1 MFGLNKLD
9 LVKKAKMG
17 NGKAF
22 TKLVEENLKSMY
34 RVAKG
39 ILNNEEDIEDAIQ
52 NTILKS
58 YSNINTLRSED
69 LFKTW
74 LIKILINECN
84 KIYNFNKKCISLD
97 QVVEEQYSDKYENL
111 DLKIAINSLPEE
123 LRLVITLFYF
133 EDLKISE
140 VSEIIGIAEG
150 TVKSRLSRAKAKI
163 AKSIDGKE
171 IME

>member
-9 LVKKAKMG
+9 LVDKAKRG
-17 NGKAF
+17 SGKAF
-22 TKLVEENLKSMY
+22 TELIEENLKSIY

-39 ILNNEEDIEDAIQ
+39 ILNSEDDIEDAIQ
-52 NTILKS
+52 NTILKA
-58 YSNINTLRSED
+58 YSNIKRLKNDE

-97 QVVEEQYSDKYENL
+97 KVIEEQYNDKYENL
-111 DLKIAINSLPEE
+111 DLKIAVDSLQEE

-140 VSEIIGIAEG
+140 ISEIVGIPEG
-150 TVKSRLSRAKAKI
+150 TVKSRLSRAKDKI
-163 AKSIDGKE
+163 TESMNGKE
-171 IME
+171 IM

>member
-9 LVKKAKMG
+9 LVYKAKRG

-22 TKLVEENLKSMY
+22 TKLMDENLKSMY
-34 RVAKG
+34 RVGKG
-39 ILNNEEDIEDAIQ
+39 ILNREDDIEDAIQ
-52 NTILKS
+52 NTILKA
-58 YSNINTLRSED
+58 YLNIKTLKNDE

-97 QVVEEQYSDKYENL
+97 KVVEEQHKDKYEDF
-111 DLKIAINSLPEE
+111 DLKFAVDSLPEE

-140 VSEIIGIAEG
+140 ISEIVGIPEG
-150 TVKSRLSRAKAKI
+150 TVKSRLSRAKTKI
-163 AKSIDGKE
+163 AESIDGKE
-171 IME
+171 IM

>member
-9 LVKKAKMG
+9 LVDKAKKG

-22 TKLVEENLKSMY
+22 TKLIEENIKSIY

-39 ILNNEEDIEDAIQ
+39 ILSSEDDIEDAIQ
-52 NTILKS
+52 NTILKA
-58 YSNINTLRSED
+58 YSNIKTLRKEE

-97 QVVEEQYSDKYENL
+97 KVIEEQYNDKYENL
-111 DLKIAINSLPEE
+111 DLKIAVDSLPEE
-123 LRLVITLFYF
+123 LRLVIVLFYF

-140 VSEIIGIAEG
+140 VSEIIGIPEG
-150 TVKSRLSRAKAKI
+150 TVKSRLSRAKTKVSE
-163 AKSIDGKE
+163 SINGKE
-171 IME
+171 IM

>member
-9 LVKKAKMG
+9 LVDKAKRG

-22 TKLVEENLKSMY
+22 TKLIEENLKSIY

-39 ILNNEEDIEDAIQ
+39 ILNSEDDIEDAIQ
-52 NTILKS
+52 NTILKA
-58 YSNINTLRSED
+58 YSNIKTLKNDE

-97 QVVEEQYSDKYENL
+97 KVIEEHYNDKYENL
-111 DLKIAINSLPEE
+111 DLKIAVDSLPEE

-133 EDLKISE
+133 EDLK
-140 VSEIIGIAEG
+140 VSEISEIVGIPEG
-150 TVKSRLSRAKAKI
+150 TVKSRLSRAKDKI
-163 AKSIDGKE
+163 AESMNGKE
-171 IME
+171 IM

>member
-9 LVKKAKMG
+9 LVYKAKKG

-22 TKLVEENLKSMY
+22 TKLIEENIKSIY

-39 ILNNEEDIEDAIQ
+39 ILSSEDDIEDAIQ
-52 NTILKS
+52 NTILKA
-58 YSNINTLRSED
+58 YSNIKTLRKEE

-97 QVVEEQYSDKYENL
+97 KVIEEQYNDKYENL
-111 DLKIAINSLPEE
+111 DLKIAVDSLSDE
-123 LRLVITLFYF
+123 LRLVIVLFYF

-140 VSEIIGIAEG
+140 VSEIIGIPEG
-150 TVKSRLSRAKAKI
+150 TVKSRLSRAKTKI
-163 AKSIDGKE
+163 SESINGKE
-171 IME
+171 IM

>member
-1 MFGLNKLD
+1 MFEGYKLD
-9 LVKKAKMG
+9 LVYRAKRG

-22 TKLVEENLKSMY
+22 TKLIEENIKSIY

-39 ILNNEEDIEDAIQ
+39 ILSSEDDIEDAIQ
-52 NTILKS
+52 NTILKA
-58 YSNINTLRSED
+58 YSNIKTLRKEE

-97 QVVEEQYSDKYENL
+97 KVIEEQYNDKYENL
-111 DLKIAINSLPEE
+111 DLKIAVDSLPEE
-123 LRLVITLFYF
+123 LRLVIVLFYF

-140 VSEIIGIAEG
+140 VSELIGIPEG
-150 TVKSRLSRAKAKI
+150 TVKSRLSRAKTKI
-163 AKSIDGKE
+163 SESINGKE
-171 IME
+171 IM